1 MKTISIRKKLA
12 ILFMAIAVAI
22 CGAAGI
28 SLFNASASGI
38 DAAAINPYMIKGA
51 FVRVPDEDCP
61 KGGLR
66 FTMALSAEEY
76 IALTENVG
84 EEKPVKSVSF
94 GIFIAPG
101 YYHEKFALNAEENVN
116 GSTAKYGW
124 LTAEEKRAGISYEDS
139 AAGKAGLYQIINTES
154 SAMSAGKDGENDVY
168 VFNGSVVNMF
178 TENMLT
184 EYTCAGYVRYTDDEG
199 IHYIFA
205 DNNDN
210 LRSMT
215 YVAQL
220 AAENGE
226 DASGVLVD
234 TYIEPFKT
242 EKTTYT
248 VNYFIKNSDGEYVK
262 DEMKSGSVESTV
274 GASVTIDE
282 EIEGYS
288 VVEREESKAS
298 GIVYANGK
306 SVFNVYYRDK
316 SVLFDGTEKD
326 FDFCGNQP
334 GEENVSL
341 ADSPLLEGDKS
352 VLMEDTGTASTAYLQ
367 LPDRIKKTQIS
378 NVALDEFAYITFKIY
393 AEASGTV
400 SFFPYNANGSISVGL
415 SANVWGEY
423 TFSLL
428 EIKDNAT
435 DEWLRFWSGTTGYK
449 VYISEIYLSEFDATI
464 ADFDEHNASP
474 IIGLSGATGNGAAT
488 STVSDPTDSGRG
500 NVYKWQAGSSAGSHN
515 PNASWANIKKHID
528 IAKALGYDYLA
539 VDIYAS
545 NANHS
550 IQINGWSFGTGKAG
564 EWVTKKVSLDSSAS
578 GSNTNLM
585 WMQAGGDYILFDNFR
600 FTKFATVLDFES
612 EETSEILFSSTHS
625 STPSIS
631 IIEDEA
637 AESSHDKAFAYV
649 YTSSIHDTTVSPGG
663 LAGLINAAKSLGF
676 TQMSIDVIYT
686 SGNALVKLF
695 GIDLKPSKS
704 NVWETKTL
712 NLSDIDTT
720 KNDNLFWL
728 SEAGAVM
735 FDNVTFIK

>member
-1 MKTISIRKKLA
+1 MKTINIRKKIA
-12 ILFMAIAVAI
+12 IVFMAIAVAI
-22 CGAAGI
+22 CGAAGV
-28 SLFNASASGI
+28 SLFNASASGVVVGGL
-38 DAAAINPYMIKGA
+38 NPYMIKGA

-76 IALTENVG
+76 TAFTENVG

-124 LTAEEKRAGISYEDS
+124 LTAEEKSAGISYADS

-184 EYTCAGYVRYTDDEG
+184 EYTCAGYVRYTDADG
-199 IHYIFA
+199 THYIFA

-226 DASGVLVD
+226 DASGVLGD

-248 VNYFIKNSDGEYVK
+248 VNYFIKNSDGKYVK

-288 VVEREESKAS
+288 VVAREESKAA

-341 ADSPLLEGDKS
+341 ADSPLIEGDKS

-367 LPDRIKKTQIS
+367 LPDRIKKTQIA
-378 NVALDEFAYITFKIY
+378 NIALDEFAYITFRIY
-393 AEASGTV
+393 TEASGAI

-415 SANVWGEY
+415 SANVWKNY

-449 VYISEIYLSEFDATI
+449 VYISEIYLSGFDATI

-474 IIGLSGATGNGAAT
+474 IISLSDATANGATT
-488 STVSDPTDSGRG
+488 SIVSDPTDSGRG
-500 NVYKWQAGSSAGSHN
+500 TVYKWQAGSSAGSYN
-515 PNASWANIKKHID
+515 SSASWVNIKKHID
-528 IAKALGYDYLA
+528 IAKSLGYCYLA

-550 IQINGWSFGTGKAG
+550 IQINGWNFSTEKAG
-564 EWVTKKVSLDSSAS
+564 EWVTKKVSLDSATS
-578 GSNTNLM
+578 GNLM

-625 STPSIS
+625 GKPSIS
-631 IIEDEA
+631 IIEDESA
-637 AESSHDKAFAYV
+637 GSSRGKAFAYK
-649 YTSSIHDTTVSPGG
+649 YTGSIHDTTVSPGG
-663 LAGLINAAKSLGF
+663 LAGLINAAKALGF

-686 SGNALVKLF
+686 SGDASIELF

-720 KNDNLFWL
+720 KNDNVFWL
-728 SEAGAVM
+728 SEAGAIM